1 MQEGGHMATSWNA
14 FYVGCPFYKSDDSH
28 RRIVCEGICDRCS
41 VELTFQCE
49 QDFKIQMETFCKCHF
64 DRCEAYRAAM
74 VKYEE

>member
-1 MQEGGHMATSWNA
+1 MATSWNA

-49 QDFKIQMETFCKCHF
+49 QDFKIQMETFCKNHF
-64 DRCEAYRAAM
+64 QRCEVYRVAM
-74 VKYEE
+74 VKYE

>member
-1 MQEGGHMATSWNA
+1 MATSWNA
-14 FYVGCPFYKSDDSH
+14 FYVSCPFYKSDDSH

-49 QDFKIQMETFCKCHF
+49 QDFEIQMETFCKCHF

>member
-14 FYVGCPFYKSDDSH
+14 FYVSCPFYKSDDSH

>member
-14 FYVGCPFYKSDDSH
+14 FYVSCPFYKSDDSH
-28 RRIVCEGICDRCS
+28 RRIVCEG